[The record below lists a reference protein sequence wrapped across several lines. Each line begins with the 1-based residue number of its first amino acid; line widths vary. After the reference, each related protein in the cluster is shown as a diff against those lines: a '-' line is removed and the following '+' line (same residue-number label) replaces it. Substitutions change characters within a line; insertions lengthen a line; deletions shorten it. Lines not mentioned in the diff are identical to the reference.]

1 MITITT
7 KADLINFLTS
17 YKSAKTATVVSK
29 TELKMNKKDI
39 ATKQTPNPYPIAY
52 KVSLFEADIN
62 FDYEDRVNDA
72 RLVEGKEQSFEAGEA
87 KWGQYVSKSLTKKD
101 DQYYMKLVPTKSLTK
116 TTYEDADGKALDY
129 DSLKPF
135 VPVRKESAST
145 SQGLDNAV
153 QFRAFK
159 LDSII
164 HFKIPGV
171 VEYTQE

>member
-1 MITITT
+1 MLTLKT
-7 KADLINFLTS
+7 KEELINFLTS

-29 TELKMNKKDI
+29 TELRMNKKDV

-52 KVSLFEADIN
+52 KVSLFEADVN
-62 FDYEDRVNDA
+62 FDYTDKVNDA
-72 RLVEGKEQSFEAGEA
+72 RLLEGKEQSFEAQEA
-87 KWGQYVSKSLTKKD
+87 KWGDYVSKSLTKKD

-116 TTYEDADGKALDY
+116 TSYEDADGKALNY
-129 DSLKPF
+129 DDLKPF
-135 VPVRKESAST
+135 VPVKKEYT
-145 SQGLDNAV
+145 GQGLDNAV